1 MINTCQYKAHRTV
14 VTLRA
19 GSDTMFWVGYYELYR
34 GLIPAGSVL
43 QLPLN
48 AIIGYCFSYYLAIT
62 KAP

>member
-1 MINTCQYKAHRTV
+1 
-14 VTLRA
+14 
-19 GSDTMFWVGYYELYR
+19 MFWVGYYELYR